1 MRKHTVTKTRKLCT
15 GAAQGTPEA
24 QSLIRMPIQP
34 NALYVYSQLNKIY
47 ILFNLDCTKKCPPFL
62 PGPVNDKSTGSIF
75 SPVLLPLAIFS
86 RLW

>member
-1 MRKHTVTKTRKLCT
+1 MDSVLGQDVQQLQEGVACPR
-15 GAAQGTPEA
+15 
-24 QSLIRMPIQP
+24 
-34 NALYVYSQLNKIY
+34 LNKIY
-47 ILFNLDCTKKCPPFL
+47 ILFNLDCTKKMPPFL

>member
-1 MRKHTVTKTRKLCT
+1 MI
-15 GAAQGTPEA
+15 APQ
-24 QSLIRMPIQP
+24 
-34 NALYVYSQLNKIY
+34 
-47 ILFNLDCTKKCPPFL
+47 KCPPFL